1 MVKTVRIMWE
11 LKWLN
16 QSSSFIYY
24 LWKFLWL
31 AYWLQFLGFIQLNLK
46 FFVVF
51 QFNSF
56 NFKSNTYENIAS
68 NSNKVLKFNRYALV
82 FDYFNKPILPPPLSV
97 FYYIY
102 ILLKDLICLLL
113 QTCFGNVSEQGKYS
127 KIKKWFLQKYIS
139 GFCNKNYF

>member
-1 MVKTVRIMWE
+1 MGAQVVKPIFVV
-11 LKWLN
+11 
-16 QSSSFIYY
+16 Y
-24 LWKFLWL
+24 LLFMKILVISLLIAIFRF
-31 AYWLQFLGFIQLNLK
+31 YSILNL
-46 FFVVF
+46 FVVF
-51 QFNSF
+51 HFNSF

-113 QTCFGNVSEQGKYS
+113 QTCFGNVSKQGKFS